1 MPRIFV
7 VVKLDSSIN
16 KQFCIISAGFLFCNA
31 KEKVDRKS
39 RMRQKGQL
47 NRKVRDTHYWNSHF
61 VWISEKISTH
71 MNKNIF

>member
-31 KEKVDRKS
+31 KEKVARKS
-39 RMRQKGQL
+39 RMRERGA
-47 NRKVRDTHYWNSHF
+47 
-61 VWISEKISTH
+61 IE
-71 MNKNIF
+71 